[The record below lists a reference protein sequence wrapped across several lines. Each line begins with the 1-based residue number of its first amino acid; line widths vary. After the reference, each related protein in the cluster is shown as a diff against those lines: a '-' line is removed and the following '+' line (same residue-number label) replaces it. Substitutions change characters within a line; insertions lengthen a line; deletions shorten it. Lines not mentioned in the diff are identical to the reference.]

1 MPIKNKQEVELSI
14 ESTAFGALG
23 VARVEGMAVFV
34 EGAVPGDRVMARVV
48 KKKKSWARART
59 LEVLS
64 PSPDRVEPPCPYSGW
79 CGGCKW
85 QFLSYPRQV
94 EYKASQVKEN
104 LEHLGGLSGF
114 TVLPPI
120 PAPEIWG
127 YRNKMEFTCTCRRW
141 LLPHELGE
149 GGPSMDFALGL
160 HVPGTFDKVL
170 DIDACLLQPDDAN
183 HILARCKELILESG
197 LPGYGLRH
205 HEGFWRFVVI
215 RRSVAEDNYL
225 VNFITAWEERDLLTR
240 MAEQLMADCP
250 RLAGVVCNVSAKKS
264 SVAIGDYEIPL
275 AGSPFLTDSIGS
287 RQYRVSANS
296 FFQTNTLQAEK
307 LYSVVSDFAGLS
319 GSERV
324 LDLYSG
330 TGTIPIWLSEDAK
343 EVVGVELV
351 ESAVTDA
358 VRNCVDNGVENCRFI
373 LGDIL
378 EVLPALNFSPDVLIL
393 DPPRSGMH
401 PKVVQT
407 INELGAP
414 RVVCVS
420 CNPATCARDLGLMD
434 ETYRLVRIQPVD
446 MFPHTHHVEMVALL
460 EKR

>member
-1 MPIKNKQEVELSI
+1 MPLKKKELAELFI
-14 ESTAFGALG
+14 EKAAFGALG

-34 EGAVPGDRVMARVV
+34 EGAVPGDRVMARVL
-48 KKKKSWARART
+48 KKKKSWARARA
-59 LEVLS
+59 EEILS
-64 PSPDRVEPPCPYSGW
+64 PSPDRIAPPCPYSGW

-85 QFLSYPRQV
+85 QHLAYPRQV
-94 EYKASQVKEN
+94 EYKAAQVVES
-104 LEHLGGLSGF
+104 LTHLGGLSGF
-114 TVLPPI
+114 EVLPPI
-120 PAPEIWG
+120 PAPEIYG

-141 LLPHELGE
+141 LLPHEMGE
-149 GGPSMDFALGL
+149 GGPPMDFALGL

-170 DIDACLLQPDDAN
+170 DVTSCLLQTDDAN
-183 HILARCKELILESG
+183 RILARCRELIVESG

-225 VNFITAWEERDLLTR
+225 VNFVTSRDERELLAR
-240 MAEQLMADCP
+240 MAQRLMEDP
-250 RLAGVVCNVSAKKS
+250 KVAGVVMNVSAKKS
-264 SVAIGDYEIPL
+264 AVAIGDYEIPL
-275 AGSPFLTDSIGS
+275 AGSPTLTDRIGS
-287 RQYRVSANS
+287 RRFTVSANS
-296 FFQTNTLQAEK
+296 FFQTNTLQAGR
-307 LYSVVSDFAGLS
+307 LYGAVSEFAALT

-330 TGTIPIWLSEDAK
+330 TGTIPIWLSEGAK

-351 ESAVTDA
+351 ESAVKDA
-358 VRNCVDNGVENCRFI
+358 VKNCVENGVENCRFL
-373 LGDIL
+373 LGDIR
-378 EVLPALNFSPDVLIL
+378 EVLPALGFTPDVLVL

-401 PKVVQT
+401 PDVVAA
-407 INELGAP
+407 INRLGAP

-420 CNPATCARDLGLMD
+420 CNPTTCARDLGLMKD
-434 ETYRLVRIQPVD
+434 TYRVTRVQPLD